1 MRVIIL
7 AIFALILNAG
17 SITKV
22 DIVVAKRGTIGAY
35 IYGSDTNNIQVFY
48 AGRLIDDCRIDGIKN
63 PLDRVVRKWALSCRL
78 PNESGKVE
86 IRYFDLHNKRQ
97 IVSKFIQ

>member
-1 MRVIIL
+1 M
-7 AIFALILNAG
+7 
-17 SITKV
+17 
-22 DIVVAKRGTIGAY
+22 
-35 IYGSDTNNIQVFY
+35 
-48 AGRLIDDCRIDGIKN
+48 IDDCRIDGIKN

-97 IVSKFIQ
+97 IVAKFIQ